1 MTAICSS
8 GDSNGM
14 EDPIKSTCYARNNMT
29 TKEPKTC
36 SDGVLGGE
44 PKPEASEE
52 VGARRIRR
60 GGHGLE
66 VSPGSMFDQAVAN
79 GDCIG
84 GSGGGI
90 RSCWR
95 VNGG

>member
-1 MTAICSS
+1 
-8 GDSNGM
+8 M

-36 SDGVLGGE
+36 SDGILGGE

-52 VGARRIRR
+52 VARRICR

-66 VSPGSMFDQAVAN
+66 VSPGSMFDKAVAN
-79 GDCIG
+79 GNFIRGC
-84 GSGGGI
+84 GGGI
-90 RSCWR
+90 RRCWR
-95 VNGG
+95 VNGGGREKVFKRSVG